1 MCWCVNISV
10 NCHKSLEAQSKKR
23 ERGLTMNISNVSSTN
38 YYTGVKAASNNN
50 LQDKFEDLIN
60 DETDIYVSE
69 KFKLAKNSDI
79 GSKVFDLSKLNG
91 RLQNTLLSNDVKMFY
106 QESTGQTIF
115 RTFFKKPNSNE
126 PMIVD
131 VCVPNHKFSEGIDE
145 KTFNDTIGKAIL
157 LMDKAISIQIA
168 LGDIVADS
176 YGGGFEYRHQTKEL
190 DFSGYV
196 EGVKNRIK
204 SMANYDLYKDN
215 PLSSGKHVSEA
226 TIQELL
232 KELEDILF
240 ELKIKM

>member
-1 MCWCVNISV
+1 
-10 NCHKSLEAQSKKR
+10 
-23 ERGLTMNISNVSSTN
+23 MNISNVSSTN
-38 YYTGVKAASNNN
+38 YYTGAKAASNNN

-60 DETDIYVSE
+60 NETDIYVSE
-69 KFKLAKNSDI
+69 KFKLAKNSDV

-91 RLQNTLLSNDVKMFY
+91 KLQNTLLSNDVKMFY

-157 LMDKAISIQIA
+157 LMDRVISMHTV
-168 LGDIVADS
+168 LGEVVADA
-176 YGGGFEYRHQTKEL
+176 YGSEFKYIHQARKL

-196 EGVKNRIK
+196 EAIENRIK

>member
-1 MCWCVNISV
+1 
-10 NCHKSLEAQSKKR
+10 
-23 ERGLTMNISNVSSTN
+23 MNISNVSSTN

-60 DETDIYVSE
+60 NETDIYVSE

-145 KTFNDTIGKAIL
+145 KTFNETIGKAIL
-157 LMDKAISIQIA
+157 LMDRVISMHTV
-168 LGDIVADS
+168 LGEVVADA
-176 YGGGFEYRHQTKEL
+176 YGSEFKYIHQARKL
-190 DFSGYV
+190 DFSGYIEAV
-196 EGVKNRIK
+196 ENRIK

>member
-1 MCWCVNISV
+1 
-10 NCHKSLEAQSKKR
+10 
-23 ERGLTMNISNVSSTN
+23 MNISNVSSTN

-60 DETDIYVSE
+60 NETDIYVSE

-157 LMDKAISIQIA
+157 LMDRVISMHTV
-168 LGDIVADS
+168 LGEVVADA
-176 YGGGFEYRHQTKEL
+176 YGSEFKYIHQARKL
-190 DFSGYV
+190 DFSGYIEAV
-196 EGVKNRIK
+196 ENRIK

>member
-1 MCWCVNISV
+1 
-10 NCHKSLEAQSKKR
+10 
-23 ERGLTMNISNVSSTN
+23 MNISNVSSTN

-60 DETDIYVSE
+60 SETDIYVSE
-69 KFKLAKNSDI
+69 KFKVAKNNDF

-106 QESTGQTIF
+106 QESTGRTIF
-115 RTFFKKPNSNE
+115 RTFFKKPDSNE

-145 KTFNDTIGKAIL
+145 KTFNETIGKAIL
-157 LMDKAISIQIA
+157 LMDRVLSMHAA
-168 LGDIVADS
+168 LGEVVADA
-176 YGGGFEYRHQTKEL
+176 YGSEFRYIHQAKEL

-196 EGVKNRIK
+196 EGIKNRIK
-204 SMANYDLYKDN
+204 SRANYDLYKDN